1 MEQTILKQRFPQ
13 IELSYETDSHKKVL
27 NSKYDICVSI
37 PTGKK
42 YFAWFTH
49 EPGNATDACY
59 IIDKQGIHFK
69 QVQTANCS
77 TCKLSIGTIVYGTLC
92 ELPCNGQSACNF
104 FVIEDIHSY
113 SGISMKHMTFASK
126 MSYIVKIIDLVNPV
140 NSANSANSEITFV
153 LPYMARIAVDAL
165 PSIIDDPIFYDSML
179 DKTAYVTHHVQFRAS
194 THIVPHLNH
203 NYKKNTSKTQVVLK
217 PQTTNVQM
225 SCVLTPRQDLDFSA
239 ASQKREAVF
248 LVSADMESDIYHL
261 HCYDNKSASQ
271 YTYVDVAH
279 VGTYKESKYL
289 NGLFRNIRENDDI
302 DLGEES
308 EDEDMFQ
315 NMNPDKY
322 VDLSKKVKMNCVF
335 QNKWRRWTPVSVV
348 SDNARVVNIHE
359 LVKGS
364 PRNEYPRP
372 ENPRP
377 QHPRNEYVQ
386 NAHIINNN
394 PRNDNPRNDN
404 PRHQH
409 PRNNNPRNNY
419 SRPPMK
425 R

>member
-1 MEQTILKQRFPQ
+1 
-13 IELSYETDSHKKVL
+13 
-27 NSKYDICVSI
+27 VSI

-49 EPGNATDACY
+49 EPGKATDACY
-59 IIDKQGIHFK
+59 IIDKQGIHFT
-69 QVQTANCS
+69 QVNLANCS

-92 ELPCNGQSACNF
+92 ELPCKSKF

-113 SGISMKHMTFASK
+113 SGISLKHMTFASK
-126 MSYIVKIIDLVNPV
+126 MSYIVKIINTVNPV
-140 NSANSANSEITFV
+140 NSSNSEITFV
-153 LPYMARIAVDAL
+153 LPYMARVNVDTL

-194 THIVPHLNH
+194 SHIVPHLNH

-217 PQTTNVQM
+217 PQTINVQM

-239 ASQKREAVF
+239 ASRKREAVF
-248 LVSADMESDIYHL
+248 LVSPDMNSDIYHL
-261 HCYDNKSASQ
+261 HCYDNKSESQ
-271 YTYVDVAH
+271 YTYVDIAH

-289 NGLFRNIRENDDI
+289 NGLFRNIRENNDI

-335 QNKWRRWTPVSVV
+335 QNKWRRWTPISVV
-348 SDNARVVNIHE
+348 ADNARVVNIHE
-359 LVKGS
+359 LIKGS
-364 PRNEYPRP
+364 VQNA
-372 ENPRP
+372 
-377 QHPRNEYVQ
+377 HPRNEYAQ
-386 NAHIINNN
+386 NAHI
-394 PRNDNPRNDN
+394 RNDNPR
-404 PRHQH
+404 PH
-409 PRNNNPRNNY
+409 
-419 SRPPMK
+419 MK

>member
-13 IELSYETDSHKKVL
+13 IELSYETDAHKKVL

-49 EPGNATDACY
+49 EPGKATDACY
-59 IIDKQGIHFK
+59 IIDKQGIHFT
-69 QVQTANCS
+69 QVNLANCS

-92 ELPCNGQSACNF
+92 ELPCKSKF

-126 MSYIVKIIDLVNPV
+126 MSYIVKIINTV
-140 NSANSANSEITFV
+140 NSANSEITFV
-153 LPYMARIAVDAL
+153 LPYMARVNVDTL

-194 THIVPHLNH
+194 SHIVPHLNH

-239 ASQKREAVF
+239 ASRKREAVF
-248 LVSADMESDIYHL
+248 LVSPDMNSDIYHL
-261 HCYDNKSASQ
+261 HCYDNKSESQ
-271 YTYVDVAH
+271 YTYVDIAH

-289 NGLFRNIRENDDI
+289 NGLFRNIRENNDI

-335 QNKWRRWTPVSVV
+335 QNKWRRWTPISVV
-348 SDNARVVNIHE
+348 ADNARVVNIHE
-359 LVKGS
+359 LIKGFVMNKYS
-364 PRNEYPRP
+364 S
-372 ENPRP
+372 
-377 QHPRNEYVQ
+377 NEYVQ
-386 NAHIINNN
+386 NAHLRNDHPRHEYSQNAHPRHEN
-394 PRNDNPRNDN
+394 PRNKYAHIRNDNPR
-404 PRHQH
+404 PH
-409 PRNNNPRNNY
+409 
-419 SRPPMK
+419 MK

>member
-1 MEQTILKQRFPQ
+1 MDQTILKQRFPQ
-13 IELSYETDSHKKVL
+13 IELSYETDAHKKVL

-49 EPGNATDACY
+49 EPGKATDACY

-92 ELPCNGQSACNF
+92 ELPCNGQSAGNF

-126 MSYIVKIIDLVNPV
+126 MSYIVKIIDLVNSSSP
-140 NSANSANSEITFV
+140 EITFV
-153 LPYMARIAVDAL
+153 LPYMARIAANAL

-194 THIVPHLNH
+194 MHIVPYLNH
-203 NYKKNTSKTQVVLK
+203 NYKKNTAK
-217 PQTTNVQM
+217 PQQM
-225 SCVLTPRQDLDFSA
+225 DNTPVASILLPRQDLDFSA
-239 ASQKREAVF
+239 AARKRESVF

-279 VGTYKESKYL
+279 VGTYKESKYM

-322 VDLSKKVKMNCVF
+322 VDLSKKIKMHCVF

-348 SDNARVVNIHE
+348 EDKARVVNIHE
-359 LVKGS
+359 LVKGPVQNTHAR
-364 PRNEYPRP
+364 PRHEYPKARP
-372 ENPRP
+372 
-377 QHPRNEYVQ
+377 Y
-386 NAHIINNN
+386 
-394 PRNDNPRNDN
+394 
-404 PRHQH
+404 
-409 PRNNNPRNNY
+409 
-419 SRPPMK
+419 MK

>member
-1 MEQTILKQRFPQ
+1 MDQTILKQRFPQ
-13 IELSYETDSHKKVL
+13 IELSYETDAHKKVL

-49 EPGNATDACY
+49 EPGKATDACY

-92 ELPCNGQSACNF
+92 ELPCKRNF

-126 MSYIVKIIDLVNPV
+126 MSYIVKIIDLVNC
-140 NSANSANSEITFV
+140 ANPEITFV
-153 LPYMARIAVDAL
+153 LPYMAHIAANAL
-165 PSIIDDPIFYDSML
+165 TSIIDDPIFYDSML

-203 NYKKNTSKTQVVLK
+203 NYKKNTAK
-217 PQTTNVQM
+217 PQQIDNTHVA
-225 SCVLTPRQDLDFSA
+225 SILLPRQDLDFSA
-239 ASQKREAVF
+239 AARKREAVF

-279 VGTYKESKYL
+279 VGTYKESKYM
-289 NGLFRNIRENDDI
+289 NGLFRNIRENDNL

-322 VDLSKKVKMNCVF
+322 VDLSKKIKMHCVF

-348 SDNARVVNIHE
+348 EDKARVVNIHE
-359 LVKGS
+359 LIKGPVHNAHS
-364 PRNEYPRP
+364 RPRNE
-372 ENPRP
+372 
-377 QHPRNEYVQ
+377 HSRNEKQMPKPRFIVFMRTQDQ
-386 NAHIINNN
+386 NTRIQRQDLI
-394 PRNDNPRNDN
+394 
-404 PRHQH
+404 
-409 PRNNNPRNNY
+409 
-419 SRPPMK
+419 
-425 R
+425 